1 MFWSD
6 WGRFPRIETSGM
18 DGSNRKVLVSEKLF
32 WPNGLALDRP
42 AKRVYFADAR
52 MDYIEYCNY
61 DGSGRQQLV
70 VSDHVRITASMEK
83 ILRDLFL

>member
-1 MFWSD
+1 
-6 WGRFPRIETSGM
+6 M